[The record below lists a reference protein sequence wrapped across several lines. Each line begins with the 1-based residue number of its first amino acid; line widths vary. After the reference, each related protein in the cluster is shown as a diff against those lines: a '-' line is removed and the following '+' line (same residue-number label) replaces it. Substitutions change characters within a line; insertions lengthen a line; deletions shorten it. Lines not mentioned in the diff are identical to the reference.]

1 MPAVEA
7 TPVSSSES
15 GLIKMEDRKR
25 PAGHDQN
32 DAAPP
37 SKRQATTINGNKPHP
52 DADMP
57 WKDDLEVRRYHLNA
71 SNITILFTTNLF
83 TDCFYPTA
91 LHERRHLAPDAGVQA
106 GKGHIGIKGQRDDKS
121 RYVSRRSPPDNR
133 CLVQTSKMIRSCV
146 LDEK

>member
-37 SKRQATTINGNKPHP
+37 SKRQATTVNGNKPHP

-57 WKDDLEVRRYHLNA
+57 WKDDLEVRRHHLNA
-71 SNITILFTTNLF
+71 SNITISKVKEMTKAATF
-83 TDCFYPTA
+83 
-91 LHERRHLAPDAGVQA
+91 HEDHLRIIDAWFKQV
-106 GKGHIGIKGQRDDKS
+106 R
-121 RYVSRRSPPDNR
+121 
-133 CLVQTSKMIRSCV
+133 
-146 LDEK
+146 

>member
-7 TPVSSSES
+7 TPVSSSEP

-37 SKRQATTINGNKPHP
+37 LKRQATSVNGNKPNP

-57 WKDDLEVRRYHLNA
+57 WKDDLEVSL
-71 SNITILFTTNLF
+71 
-83 TDCFYPTA
+83 YP
-91 LHERRHLAPDAGVQA
+91 LQN
-106 GKGHIGIKGQRDDKS
+106 
-121 RYVSRRSPPDNR
+121 SPR
-133 CLVQTSKMIRSCV
+133 
-146 LDEK
+146 